1 MKYINNQLAPLT
13 QYLCN
18 MAFIA
23 VIGLFVN
30 QNMAKTRKNIKKRTI
45 KCLSHLIQFRG
56 KTESR
61 DMPSRETEFIIQNKN
76 LVWVTVIKRDTLR
89 ANSYCRQAFNL
100 E

>member
-1 MKYINNQLAPLT
+1 MQHGVHCSNWSFRKPKYGENKKK
-13 QYLCN
+13 Y
-18 MAFIA
+18 
-23 VIGLFVN
+23 
-30 QNMAKTRKNIKKRTI
+30 KKRTI